1 MHDRSAIRSAHEAGA
16 SIRPLAR
23 ELGVDRNTVRR
34 AIAPDARAKYWRRS
48 ATEDATEAVR
58 DVLAD
63 YPHMAVNDVAT
74 LIDWR
79 HSRRALSNLVARLRP
94 EYVRRSSIE
103 TRPTTALAAGRVLPA
118 GRISAGTMTTGTLT
132 IGRLT

>member
-1 MHDRSAIRSAHEAGA
+1 MKDREEVRGVASSTGTIRGA
-16 SIRPLAR
+16 AR
-23 ELGVDRNTVRR
+23 SLGIDRNTVRR
-34 AIAPDARAKYWRRS
+34 ALATGARAKYWRRS

-58 DVLAD
+58 DVLSD

-94 EYVRRSSIE
+94 EYVRHSPSE
-103 TRPTTALAAGRVLPA
+103 ARPTTALAAGRALPA
-118 GRISAGTMTTGTLT
+118 GRISAGTLTTGTLT